1 MKTYKLQFSQTAE
14 NDLMDIYLYVKNQL
28 LEPKIAD
35 ILIRKLESEILSL
48 SNMPQR
54 FSLVTDQRL
63 SRLGIRKTIV
73 DNYIV
78 FYLVEEKTNTV
89 YIVRILYARRDWVS
103 IL

>member
-1 MKTYKLQFSQTAE
+1 MKTYKLVFSQTAE

>member
-48 SNMPQR
+48 SN
-54 FSLVTDQRL
+54 
-63 SRLGIRKTIV
+63 
-73 DNYIV
+73 
-78 FYLVEEKTNTV
+78 
-89 YIVRILYARRDWVS
+89 VRIP
-103 IL
+103 